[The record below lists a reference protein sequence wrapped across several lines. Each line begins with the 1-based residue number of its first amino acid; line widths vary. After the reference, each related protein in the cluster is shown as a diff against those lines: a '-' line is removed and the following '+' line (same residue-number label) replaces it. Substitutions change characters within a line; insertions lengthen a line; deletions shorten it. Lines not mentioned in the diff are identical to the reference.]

1 MAFGDFIESVK
12 NKFISD
18 NVYTNLKKLGIT
30 VLTIGAFSVLAS
42 SDSDDTLYLDDDEV
56 IVEPVGDVHE

>member
-1 MAFGDFIESVK
+1 MAFNDFVESVK
-12 NKFISD
+12 NKVISD
-18 NVYTNLKKLGIT
+18 NVYTNLKKLGIA

-56 IVEPVGDVHE
+56 IVEPVGDAHE